1 MADVYLHVLRQK
13 YLAKKS
19 YRRIVFTSSGAG
31 AGPGPGPG
39 SGLIHIARVGV
50 FNVDA
55 TGNILKKDDSNL
67 AIGQQLTT
75 SIQHL
80 VIIDSSIPNSAG
92 NPTVKTYLAL
102 ESANDFM
109 IREINQTTIITYLR
123 TDTGGFAV

>member
-19 YRRIVFTSSGAG
+19 YRRPVLTAVGG
-31 AGPGPGPG
+31 PGPGPGPG

-55 TGNILKKDDSNL
+55 VENILKKDDLNIIL
-67 AIGQQLTT
+67 GQQLTT

-80 VIIDSSIPNSAG
+80 IIIDSAIPNSSG
-92 NPTVKTYLAL
+92 NPTVKAYLEL
-102 ESANDFM
+102 ESADDFM

>member
-19 YRRIVFTSSGAG
+19 YRRPVLTASGAG
-31 AGPGPGPG
+31 PGPGPGPG
-39 SGLIHIARVGV
+39 SGLIHIARIGV

-55 TGNILKKDDSNL
+55 VGNILKKDDPNVTL
-67 AIGQQLTT
+67 GQQLTT

-80 VIIDSSIPNSAG
+80 VIIDSAIPNSSG
-92 NPTVKTYLAL
+92 NPTVQAYLAL
-102 ESANDFM
+102 ESANDFI